1 LVSFPN
7 HFVMNLPR
15 GSLEHLKCHLANGL
29 YHEEAFRVSEMLRE
43 LDRKYDERNNDP
55 KIS

>member
-1 LVSFPN
+1 
-7 HFVMNLPR
+7 MNLPR